1 MLVQNI
7 MLKFCNT
14 SKIFG
19 KEIINTL
26 LAGIDAFQMHLLDV
40 YYSVSETS
48 QRGLICKSL
57 RLLPGDWLKTSS
69 QRCIWNLSGF
79 LSDVFEFHLRLQFFA
94 LKLCHFLA
102 TCLSTYKSLSV
113 LLNKYRKLLR
123 PRYKLEIYLGY

>member
-1 MLVQNI
+1 

-57 RLLPGDWLKTSS
+57 RLLPGD
-69 QRCIWNLSGF
+69 
-79 LSDVFEFHLRLQFFA
+79 
-94 LKLCHFLA
+94 
-102 TCLSTYKSLSV
+102 
-113 LLNKYRKLLR
+113 
-123 PRYKLEIYLGY
+123 